1 MAKQR
6 FRNVKQ
12 GKALPTSKIQKE
24 KSSDNNYAS
33 VGLKIKAF
41 LTDAF
46 MLVMP
51 IMYVVF
57 YLVMDGREDFAK
69 HMLMGWV
76 YILLPLVLVQ
86 SIFMYFTG
94 QTPGYRA
101 YNITLIDEHTKEKP
115 TLFVILFRNLSA
127 ILSLFTLI
135 GWALMF
141 LEKTTKP
148 YMTSCPPQRLCIK
161 DDTSNKKL
169 SLLLASYYFFTLLLW
184 VCMSFLCQKY
194 SSNLDTLLWK

>member
-6 FRNVKQ
+6 FRDVKQ
-12 GKALPTSKIQKE
+12 GKSMPTPEIKKP
-24 KSSDNNYAS
+24 KTPANNYAS

-57 YLVMDGREDFAK
+57 YLVMDGREGFAED
-69 HMLMGWV
+69 MLMGWV
-76 YILLPLVLVQ
+76 YILIPLVLVQ
-86 SIFMYFTG
+86 TIFMTLTG

-101 YNITLIDEHTKEKP
+101 YNVTLIDENTKEKP
-115 TLFVILFRNLSA
+115 SLFVVLFRNLAA

-141 LEKTTKP
+141 FRKDNKTLHDLLSATAVV
-148 YMTSCPPQRLCIK
+148 
-161 DDTSNKKL
+161 NKR
-169 SLLLASYYFFTLLLW
+169 
-184 VCMSFLCQKY
+184 
-194 SSNLDTLLWK
+194 